1 MSVICICK
9 LSDLTEKGLTGL
21 NAFLCV
27 EMKLHF
33 SCMVRKMM
41 CLYQS
46 ILEGQEGCGQMSEY
60 NDCIRSMMYL
70 YYLQNNDTRIITPG
84 DRENK

>member
-1 MSVICICK
+1 MKKIVILLGK
-9 LSDLTEKGLTGL
+9 PLTVKLTESASKALY
-21 NAFLCV
+21 NRKYHLCL
-27 EMKLHF
+27 EMELYF

-46 ILEGQEGCGQMSEY
+46 IPEGQEGCGQMSEY

-70 YYLQNNDTRIITPG
+70 YYLQNNLI
-84 DRENK
+84 KVMA